1 MAAATDT
8 TKRADSSFWIVNA
21 IFSAIALSVLAYLLL
36 LRGGSEGGGQSLSF
50 MPAVNAGF
58 NGLSAVLL
66 TLGVLAIRKK
76 RVRQHQLLVIGAF
89 ASSSLFLAGY
99 LAYHY
104 AHAETRYP
112 GTGLSRTLYLVL
124 LASHVI
130 LSVPV
135 VPLCLAAFYYALT
148 RRFVTHKRITKI
160 LFPVW
165 LYVSVTGVIVFFL
178 LRSAY

>member
-1 MAAATDT
+1 MLDYPEGQHDGRTGERRQRRYVCFRHSRVEHAQVVGGLGY
-8 TKRADSSFWIVNA
+8 DS
-21 IFSAIALSVLAYLLL
+21 
-36 LRGGSEGGGQSLSF
+36 Q
-50 MPAVNAGF
+50 
-58 NGLSAVLL
+58 
-66 TLGVLAIRKK
+66 
-76 RVRQHQLLVIGAF
+76 QVINRD
-89 ASSSLFLAGY
+89 
-99 LAYHY
+99 

-135 VPLCLAAFYYALT
+135 VPLCLAAFYYAL
-148 RRFVTHKRITKI
+148 RKRFDTHKRITRF

>member
-1 MAAATDT
+1 MPSAAQT
-8 TKRADSSFWIVNA
+8 TRSDSRFWLINA
-21 IFSAIALSVLAYLLL
+21 IVSAVALAVLAYLLL
-36 LRGGSEGGGQSLSF
+36 IRGGSQDGGQSLAF

-58 NGLSAVLL
+58 NATSAVLL

-76 RVRQHQLLVIGAF
+76 RVRQHQMLVIGAF
-89 ASSSLFLAGY
+89 ASSLLFLAGY

-104 AHAETRYP
+104 AHAETKYP
-112 GTGLSRTLYLVL
+112 GSGLGRTLYLLL

-148 RRFVTHKRITKI
+148 RRFDTHKRITKI
-160 LFPVW
+160 LYPVW
-165 LYVSVTGVIVFFL
+165 LYVSVTGVVVYFL

>member
-1 MAAATDT
+1 MPSAAQSP
-8 TKRADSSFWIVNA
+8 RNDSRFWLINA
-21 IFSAIALSVLAYLLL
+21 IVSAVALAILAYLLL
-36 LRGGSEGGGQSLSF
+36 IRRGSHDGASSSLAF

-58 NGLSAVLL
+58 NATSAVLL

-76 RVRQHQLLVIGAF
+76 RVRQHQMLVIGAF
-89 ASSSLFLAGY
+89 ASSLLFLAGY

-104 AHAETRYP
+104 AHAETKYP
-112 GTGLSRTLYLVL
+112 GSGLARTLYLLL

-148 RRFVTHKRITKI
+148 RRFETHKRITKI
-160 LFPVW
+160 LYPIW
-165 LYVSVTGVIVFFL
+165 LYVSVTGVVVFFL